1 MNDKLTPSNAFSTEK
16 LKKWTR
22 LFWVLAM
29 MPFVLVTSLLLFQSE
44 DDLPPVEMLDNPPEL
59 LASVVLADDGETEL
73 GRYWKINRTSV
84 QYKDISPYVTD
95 ALIATED
102 ERFIDHS
109 GVDFRAIGRAVVNVG
124 GAGGAS
130 TITQQL
136 AKLLFTLQQRDRQEL
151 ARSMGESVSSGA
163 TTRIGRIFQR
173 INEKARENIIATR
186 LEKRFTKEEIIT
198 MYLNQFDFL
207 YNAVGIENAAKV
219 YFNKKPLNLTKD
231 EAALLVGLCKNP
243 SLFNPYTYKIK
254 DYRGKIAK
262 AKDIPL
268 SEVNF
273 SDIAPLRAADSIRA
287 VSRRNQVL
295 MQWLKNSKSNNKALR
310 VKITKEE
317 YDILKMKP
325 IVVDYQI
332 VDHKQGMAPYFRE
345 AVRKELTELFKEKN
359 ADGSWKYA
367 RKDGS
372 PYDIY
377 RDGLKIHTSINASL
391 QEYAEAAVERHLKE
405 SLQPAFDDNNRNL
418 KNYPFSSD
426 INKGEVESIMLT
438 ARHSSGRY
446 ANLVSSG
453 LTESEINKNFN
464 TPVSMKVFTWKGD
477 NEIDTTLTPNDSI
490 RYYKA
495 FLHAGLI
502 SIEPQT
508 GFVKAWVGGAN
519 FENFAYDHVRQGKR
533 QVGSTIKPFVYG
545 TAMAMG
551 VVKPCTQF
559 ANTSY
564 CVDLQNS
571 DGDVDGRWCP
581 KNAGG
586 SDAGVVSAS
595 TGLAQSMNNIT
606 VAVMSKMGG
615 YAGPKTVSK
624 LLRMMDIDLPAS
636 QEVPSMCLGIMDLS
650 LYQLV
655 GAQCI
660 FVNNG
665 IYNRPTTILRIEDR
679 NGNVIFNAKSYSKE
693 VLNENVAYETLKMMK
708 QVVTSGTAGSLRGGN
723 SWGNVLAPTAGK
735 TGTTQSNS
743 DGWFVGLT
751 PELVTGVWVGA
762 EDRSVRFR
770 SMQWGQG
777 ARLALPIYGY
787 YMQKVYKDPKIA
799 LSTTDFKEPRSY
811 DPKAFSCSGGDILP
825 TPTQEEVIP
834 EVIDFDN

>member
-84 QYKDISPYVTD
+84 QFKDISPYVTD

-207 YNAVGIENAAKV
+207 YNAVGIENASKV
-219 YFNKKPLNLTKD
+219 YFNKKPIHLTKD
-231 EAALLVGLCKNP
+231 EAAILVGMCKNP

-254 DYRGKIAK
+254 DYRSKIAR
-262 AKDIPL
+262 DQ
-268 SEVNF
+268 N
-273 SDIAPLRAADSIRA
+273 IARNAVEQSAIDAMRSQDSLRA
-287 VSRRNQVL
+287 VSRRNQVM

-310 VKITKEE
+310 VKLTKEE

-325 IVVDYQI
+325 IIVDYQI

-359 ADGSWKYA
+359 KDGSWKYA
-367 RKDGS
+367 RQDSS

-377 RDGLKIHTSINASL
+377 RDGLKIYTTINANL
-391 QEYAEAAVERHLKE
+391 QEYAEDAVERHLKE
-405 SLQPAFDDNNRNL
+405 SLQPAFDDNNRYL
-418 KNYPFSSD
+418 KNYPFTNE
-426 INKGEVESIMLT
+426 INKSEVESIMLS
-438 ARHSSGRY
+438 ARHNSARY
-446 ANLVSSG
+446 ANLVAG
-453 LTESEINKNFN
+453 GFTESEINVNFN
-464 TPVSMKVFTWKGD
+464 TPVAMKVFTWKGD
-477 NEIDTTLTPNDSI
+477 NEIDTTMTPNDSI

-519 FENFAYDHVRQGKR
+519 FENFAFDHVRQGKR

-650 LYQLV
+650 LFQLV

-679 NGNVIFNAKSYSKE
+679 NGNVIYNAKSYSKE

-723 SWGNVLAPTAGK
+723 SWGNILAPTAGK

-751 PELVTGVWVGA
+751 PELATGVWVGA
-762 EDRSVRFR
+762 EDRSVRFK

-811 DPKAFSCSGGDILP
+811 DSKAFSCSGGDILP
-825 TPTQEEVIP
+825 TPAQEEVIP
-834 EVIDFDN
+834 EVIDFQ

>member
-84 QYKDISPYVTD
+84 QFKDISPYVTD

-207 YNAVGIENAAKV
+207 YNAVGIENASKV
-219 YFNKKPLNLTKD
+219 YFNKKPIHLTKD
-231 EAALLVGLCKNP
+231 EAAILVGMCKNP

-254 DYRGKIAK
+254 DYRSKIAR
-262 AKDIPL
+262 DQ
-268 SEVNF
+268 N
-273 SDIAPLRAADSIRA
+273 IARNAVEQSAIDAMRSQDSLRA
-287 VSRRNQVL
+287 VSRRNQVM

-310 VKITKEE
+310 VKLTKEE

-325 IVVDYQI
+325 IIVDYQI

-359 ADGSWKYA
+359 KDGSWKYA
-367 RKDGS
+367 RQDGS

-377 RDGLKIHTSINASL
+377 RDGLKIYTTINANL
-391 QEYAEAAVERHLKE
+391 QEYAEDAVERHLKE
-405 SLQPAFDDNNRNL
+405 SLQPAFDDNNRYL
-418 KNYPFSSD
+418 KNYPFTNE
-426 INKGEVESIMLT
+426 INKSEVESIMLS
-438 ARHSSGRY
+438 ARHNSARY
-446 ANLVSSG
+446 ANLVAG
-453 LTESEINKNFN
+453 GFTESEINVNFN
-464 TPVSMKVFTWKGD
+464 TPVAMKVFTWKGD
-477 NEIDTTLTPNDSI
+477 NEIDTTMTPNDSI

-519 FENFAYDHVRQGKR
+519 FENFAFDHVRQGKR

-650 LYQLV
+650 LFQLV

-679 NGNVIFNAKSYSKE
+679 NGNVIYNAKSYSKE

-708 QVVTSGTAGSLRGGN
+708 QVVTNGTAGSLRGGN
-723 SWGNVLAPTAGK
+723 SWGNILAPTAGK

-751 PELVTGVWVGA
+751 PELATGVWVGA
-762 EDRSVRFR
+762 EDRSVRFK

-811 DPKAFSCSGGDILP
+811 DSKAFSCSGGDILP
-825 TPTQEEVIP
+825 TPAQEEVIP
-834 EVIDFDN
+834 EVIDFQ

>member
-84 QYKDISPYVTD
+84 QFKDISPYVTD

-207 YNAVGIENAAKV
+207 YNAVGIENASKV
-219 YFNKKPLNLTKD
+219 YFNKKPIHLTKD
-231 EAALLVGLCKNP
+231 EAAILVGMCKNP

-254 DYRGKIAK
+254 DYRSKIAR
-262 AKDIPL
+262 DQ
-268 SEVNF
+268 N
-273 SDIAPLRAADSIRA
+273 IARNAVEQSAIDAMRSQDSLRA
-287 VSRRNQVL
+287 VSRRNQVM

-310 VKITKEE
+310 VKLTKEE
-317 YDILKMKP
+317 YDLLKMKP
-325 IVVDYQI
+325 IIVDYQI

-359 ADGSWKYA
+359 KDGSWKYA
-367 RKDGS
+367 RQDGS

-377 RDGLKIHTSINASL
+377 RDGLKIYTTINANL
-391 QEYAEAAVERHLKE
+391 QEYAEDAVERHLKE
-405 SLQPAFDDNNRNL
+405 SLQPAFDDNNRYL
-418 KNYPFSSD
+418 KNYPFTNE
-426 INKGEVESIMLT
+426 INKSEVESIMLS
-438 ARHSSGRY
+438 ARHNSARY
-446 ANLVSSG
+446 ANLVAG
-453 LTESEINKNFN
+453 GFTESEINVNFN
-464 TPVSMKVFTWKGD
+464 TPVAMKVFTWKGD
-477 NEIDTTLTPNDSI
+477 NEIDTTMTPNDSI

-519 FENFAYDHVRQGKR
+519 FENFAFDHVRQGKR

-650 LYQLV
+650 LFQLV

-679 NGNVIFNAKSYSKE
+679 NGNVIYNAKSYSKE

-708 QVVTSGTAGSLRGGN
+708 QVVTNGTAGSLRGGN
-723 SWGNVLAPTAGK
+723 SWGNILAPTAGK

-751 PELVTGVWVGA
+751 PELATGVWVGA
-762 EDRSVRFR
+762 EDRSVRFK

-811 DPKAFSCSGGDILP
+811 DSKAFSCSGGDILP
-825 TPTQEEVIP
+825 TPAQEEVIP
-834 EVIDFDN
+834 EVIDFQ

>member
-163 TTRIGRIFQR
+163 STRIGRIFQR

-219 YFNKKPLNLTKD
+219 YFNKKPINLTKD

-262 AKDIPL
+262 EKDIPL
-268 SEVNF
+268 SKVKI

-367 RKDGS
+367 RQDGS

-377 RDGLKIHTSINASL
+377 RDGLKIYTSINASL

-405 SLQPAFDDNNRNL
+405 SLQPAFDDNNRYL

-426 INKGEVESIMLT
+426 INKDEVESIMLT
-438 ARHSSGRY
+438 ARHNSARY

-464 TPVSMKVFTWKGD
+464 TPVSMKVFTWKGN

-559 ANTSY
+559 ANTTY
-564 CVDLQNS
+564 CVDLQNA

-636 QEVPSMCLGIMDLS
+636 QEVPAMCLGIMDLS
-650 LYQLV
+650 LFQLV

-751 PELVTGVWVGA
+751 PELATGVWVGA

-825 TPTQEEVIP
+825 TPAQEEVIP
-834 EVIDFDN
+834 EEIDFQ

>member
-29 MPFVLVTSLLLFQSE
+29 MPFVLVSSLLLFQSE

-84 QYKDISPYVTD
+84 QFKDISPFVTD

-207 YNAVGIENAAKV
+207 YNAVGIENASKV
-219 YFNKKPLNLTKD
+219 YFNKKPIHLTKD
-231 EAALLVGLCKNP
+231 EAAILVGMCKNP

-254 DYRGKIAK
+254 DYRSKIAR
-262 AKDIPL
+262 DQ
-268 SEVNF
+268 N
-273 SDIAPLRAADSIRA
+273 IARNAVEQRAIDAMRSQDSLRA
-287 VSRRNQVL
+287 VSRRNQVM

-310 VKITKEE
+310 VKLTKEE

-359 ADGSWKYA
+359 KDGSWKYA
-367 RKDGS
+367 RQDGS

-377 RDGLKIHTSINASL
+377 RDGLKIYTTINANL
-391 QEYAEAAVERHLKE
+391 QEYAEDAVERHLKE
-405 SLQPAFDDNNRNL
+405 SLQPAFDDNNRYL
-418 KNYPFSSD
+418 KNYPFTNE
-426 INKGEVESIMLT
+426 INKSEVESIMLS
-438 ARHSSGRY
+438 ARHNSARY
-446 ANLVSSG
+446 ANLVAG
-453 LTESEINKNFN
+453 GFTESEINVNFN
-464 TPVSMKVFTWKGD
+464 TPVAMKVFTWKGD
-477 NEIDTTLTPNDSI
+477 NEIDTTMTPNDSI

-519 FENFAYDHVRQGKR
+519 FENFAFDHVRQGKR

-650 LYQLV
+650 LFQLV

-679 NGNVIFNAKSYSKE
+679 NGNVIYNAKSYSKE

-723 SWGNVLAPTAGK
+723 SWGNILAPTAGK

-751 PELVTGVWVGA
+751 PELATGVWVGA
-762 EDRSVRFR
+762 EDRSVRFK

-811 DPKAFSCSGGDILP
+811 DSKAFSCSGGDILP
-825 TPTQEEVIP
+825 TPAQEEVIP

>member
-29 MPFVLVTSLLLFQSE
+29 MPFVLVSSLLLFQSE

-84 QYKDISPYVTD
+84 QFKDISPYVTD

-207 YNAVGIENAAKV
+207 YNAVGIENASKV
-219 YFNKKPLNLTKD
+219 YFNKKPIHLTKD
-231 EAALLVGLCKNP
+231 EAAILVGMCKNP

-254 DYRGKIAK
+254 DYRSKIAR
-262 AKDIPL
+262 DQ
-268 SEVNF
+268 N
-273 SDIAPLRAADSIRA
+273 IARNAVEQRAIDAMRSQDSLRA
-287 VSRRNQVL
+287 VSRRNQVM

-310 VKITKEE
+310 VKLTKEE

-359 ADGSWKYA
+359 KDGSWKYA
-367 RKDGS
+367 RQDGS

-377 RDGLKIHTSINASL
+377 RDGLKIYTTINANL
-391 QEYAEAAVERHLKE
+391 QEYAEDAVERHLKE
-405 SLQPAFDDNNRNL
+405 SLQPAFDDNNRYL
-418 KNYPFSSD
+418 KNYPFTNE
-426 INKGEVESIMLT
+426 INKSEVESIMLS
-438 ARHSSGRY
+438 ARHNSARY
-446 ANLVSSG
+446 ANLVAG
-453 LTESEINKNFN
+453 GFTESEINVNFN
-464 TPVSMKVFTWKGD
+464 TPVAMKVFTWKGD
-477 NEIDTTLTPNDSI
+477 NEIDTTMTPNDSI

-519 FENFAYDHVRQGKR
+519 FENFAFDHVRQGKR

-650 LYQLV
+650 LFQLV

-679 NGNVIFNAKSYSKE
+679 NGNVIYNAKSYSKE

-723 SWGNVLAPTAGK
+723 SWGNILAPTAGK

-751 PELVTGVWVGA
+751 PELATGVWVGA
-762 EDRSVRFR
+762 EDRSVRFK

-811 DPKAFSCSGGDILP
+811 DSKAFSCSGGDILP
-825 TPTQEEVIP
+825 TPAQEEVIP
-834 EVIDFDN
+834 EVIDFQ